1 MQVSWVPTLV
11 GGNVLAAPGPSTSH
25 PMLGLRHLLL
35 VCGWAGGGTGAAQPL
50 GWWQHMCHPCTW
62 LPEG

>member
-1 MQVSWVPTLV
+1 MQVSQVPSLGGIKISYQCLV
-11 GGNVLAAPGPSTSH
+11 PAHLW
-25 PMLGLRHLLL
+25 LGHLLW
-35 VCGWAGGGTGAAQPL
+35 VCGWTGEGTGAALTL